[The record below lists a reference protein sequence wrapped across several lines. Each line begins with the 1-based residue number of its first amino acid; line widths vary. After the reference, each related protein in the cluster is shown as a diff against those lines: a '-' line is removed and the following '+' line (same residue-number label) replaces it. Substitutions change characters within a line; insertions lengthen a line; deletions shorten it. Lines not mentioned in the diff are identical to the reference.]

1 MRKAAANRKLAAHRF
16 GLAAETL
23 AAFYLRCKGYRILAQ
38 RYRNAQG
45 EIDLLARKGAT
56 LVAVEVKAR
65 RSLEACDY
73 SVPLEAGQNRPRSRR
88 RAGRPGDAESTNR
101 WTCRRRALY
110 YTFRCNMGGAKAAAA
125 SYNRCMENMKQCDTP
140 LCFLLR
146 CQPWA

>member
-73 SVPLEAGQNRPRSRR
+73 SVPPWKQARIARALEGALAGQGTLNRQIAGLAAGAHFTIRFDVIWVAPKRLPRHII
-88 RAGRPGDAESTNR
+88 DAWRT
-101 WTCRRRALY
+101 
-110 YTFRCNMGGAKAAAA
+110 
-125 SYNRCMENMKQCDTP
+125 
-140 LCFLLR
+140 
-146 CQPWA
+146 